1 MNHFRTYSEWADRYE
16 HTGRRYR
23 IILRGDSGFCR
34 EDLMRRCEENE
45 VLYVLGFARNRRLL
59 KCIFKELKK
68 ARKRFFQ
75 WHQPERAFK
84 DFTYRTLNS

>member
-1 MNHFRTYSEWADRYE
+1 
-16 HTGRRYR
+16 
-23 IILRGDSGFCR
+23 
-34 EDLMRRCEENE
+34 MRRCEENE